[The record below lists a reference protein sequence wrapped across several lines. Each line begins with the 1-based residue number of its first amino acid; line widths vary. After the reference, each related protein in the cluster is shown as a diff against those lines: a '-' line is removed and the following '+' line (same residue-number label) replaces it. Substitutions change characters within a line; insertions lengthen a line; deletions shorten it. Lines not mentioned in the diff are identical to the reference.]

1 MVAQPAALSQRGIER
16 FHTYHDS
23 TVPRAAVR
31 PRARVAHSP
40 PMRAV
45 LLPLVSL
52 LALAACRD
60 DPATLCAAD
69 GTGCACAADEDCAA
83 GLHCY
88 MDRCLPAGDGSSG
101 GGSGP
106 APTTSAGTGDGTGG
120 TTTTPTTTATTGGEL
135 TDHHICRDLEQ
146 TIEPGLFA
154 GFEDT
159 VELPPGG
166 TIAAVRVELV
176 ARTADAAEVGV
187 SIAGAQR
194 FTGLFDGEHCKD
206 GLDVAATFDA
216 AAATALADACP
227 EGQGLSGAVRPDGDL
242 GVFVGRAPGGP
253 WTLRIRDREFA
264 QGETTLELERWCL
277 HIDVAPGAANT
288 DPTQGDA
295 LWLRPKSLGDA
306 GRRILATWAYD
317 ESRDVV
323 VGFGGCPFVGQA
335 FSCQPTGAMKM
346 TVEWDGVEW
355 RDIDTAEHP
364 GGFATGHHAGA
375 MAFDPVAGHLVL
387 FGGFPDSG
395 GFAPTAATWTYDG
408 AAWTEL
414 APPQSPSPR
423 AEHTA
428 VWDPVHSQVIVF
440 GGHDPSAPE
449 PVKSDVWAWD
459 GATWSP
465 LPGAG
470 GPGPL
475 HLHAATWHAGLQR
488 MLVFGG
494 FAAGGYP
501 QSDASAQLWSY
512 DPAAGAWQQHAD
524 APVGVAAP
532 QIVHDALRDRVVLFG
547 GRAGLLG
554 DSFFETHEWDGAAW
568 TTLLRPLW
576 EPDARFGHGMLW
588 LAPHDLAF
596 MYGGFYNQANNDTW
610 YYTPVP

>member
-1 MVAQPAALSQRGIER
+1 
-16 FHTYHDS
+16 
-23 TVPRAAVR
+23 
-31 PRARVAHSP
+31 
-40 PMRAV
+40 MRAV
-45 LLPLVSL
+45 AHVLVPLAL
-52 LALAACRD
+52 LATACRD
-60 DPATLCAAD
+60 DPASLCAAD
-69 GTGCACAADEDCAA
+69 GTGCACAGDDDCAA

-88 MDRCLPAGDGSSG
+88 MDRCLPAPDGSSG
-101 GGSGP
+101 GTDP
-106 APTTSAGTGDGTGG
+106 APTTAGTGDATGDTPTSTTADPTGG
-120 TTTTPTTTATTGGEL
+120 PV
-135 TDHHICRDLEQ
+135 DNHVVCRDLAQ

-159 VELPPGG
+159 VEIPSGG
-166 TIAAVRVELV
+166 SIAAVRVEVV
-176 ARTADAAEVGV
+176 ARTADAAEVGG

-194 FTGLFDGEHCKD
+194 FASLFDGGHCED
-206 GLDVAATFDA
+206 GPDVAATFDA
-216 AAATALADACP
+216 AAATDLAGACP
-227 EGQGLSGAVRPDGDL
+227 EGQGLSGPVRPDGDL
-242 GVFVGRAPGGP
+242 AVFTGRDPGGP

-264 QGETTLELERWCL
+264 SGETTLELERWCL
-277 HIDVAPGAANT
+277 HVDVQPGPPNV
-288 DPTQGDA
+288 DPTLGDA

-306 GRRILATWAYD
+306 GRRIHATWAYD

-323 VGFGGCPFVGQA
+323 VGFGGCTFVGQP
-335 FSCQPTGAMKM
+335 FLCQPTGNIKM
-346 TVEWDGVEW
+346 TVEWDGVQW
-355 RDIDTAEHP
+355 RDIDTAGHP
-364 GGFATGHHAGA
+364 GGFVTGHHMGA

-387 FGGFPDSG
+387 FGGYPDSG
-395 GFAPTAATWTYDG
+395 GFTPTAATWAYDG

-440 GGHDPSAPE
+440 GGHDPSAPD

-494 FAAGGYP
+494 FGEPGYP
-501 QSDASAQLWSY
+501 QSGASANLWSY
-512 DPAAGAWQQHAD
+512 DPASGTWQQHAD
-524 APVGVAAP
+524 APVGVAAA
-532 QIVHDALRDRVVLFG
+532 QLVHDLLRDRVVLFG
-547 GRAGLLG
+547 GRTGNLG
-554 DSFFETHEWDGAAW
+554 DSFYETHEWDGAAW

-588 LAPHDLAF
+588 LAPHAVAF
-596 MYGGFYNQANNDTW
+596 LYGGWHNQADNDTW